1 VRSSDLDAAESSAVD
16 VRRKRP
22 HVLLV
27 NAFEKLPG
35 EKFRDQRYTFLY
47 ELLKK
52 RARVNWFSSNFHHWS
67 HSKRYAQMLPPED
80 RSSITLIRTLAYRHN
95 ISIRRFASYFALSVA
110 TLWNVIELERRPD
123 VIVCMGP
130 VEQMFFLAV
139 YGWLRRVPVIIDV
152 IDPWPDVYT
161 RAFPRRLQWLAKL
174 LLAPYYLM
182 SWLTFAL
189 CDRGSAVSETYLSW
203 AMRRGRRSDSASFS
217 LYYLGARNDEFDA
230 NAIAEPD
237 GSITCLFAGQ
247 FGFSY
252 DIELI
257 LGAAKQLQD
266 SGEASIRFVLCGA
279 GDKLPEMT
287 RAIEK
292 LDNVELHGWLDSDAL
307 NAIGTSCQVGLC
319 CYTALA
325 TQSVPTKVF
334 DYLSMGL
341 HVVSSLSGE
350 AERLLNEHGI
360 GSTYLAGD
368 VSSFI
373 ECLQRVQRNV
383 NLGPAGRRLIRRAF
397 DEHFDSQVIYSRMVD
412 QLVLPT
418 ALQGRRH

>member
-1 VRSSDLDAAESSAVD
+1 MRSSELGAADSSVTHTD
-16 VRRKRP
+16 SRQP

-35 EKFRDQRYTFLY
+35 ENFRDQRYTFLY
-47 ELLKK
+47 ELLKQ
-52 RARVNWFSSNFHHWS
+52 RVSVSWLSSDFHHWS
-67 HSKRYAQMLPPED
+67 HSRRFAQMLPPED
-80 RSSITLIRTLAYRHN
+80 RSNITLIRTLAYRDN
-95 ISIRRFASYFALSVA
+95 ISIRRFVSYFALSVA
-110 TLWNVIELERRPD
+110 TLWNVLKLERRPD

-130 VEQMFFLAV
+130 VEQMFFLAA
-139 YGWLRRVPVIIDV
+139 YGWARRVPVIIDV
-152 IDPWPDVYT
+152 IDPWPDVYA
-161 RAFPRRLQWLAKL
+161 RAFPRPLRWLAKL

-203 AMRRGRRSDSASFS
+203 AMRRGRRRDRASFS

-230 NAIAEPD
+230 NAITEP
-237 GSITCLFAGQ
+237 GGTITCLFAGQ

-257 LGAAKQLQD
+257 LSAAKQLQE
-266 SGEASIRFVLCGA
+266 SGETSVRFVLCGA
-279 GDKLPEMT
+279 GDKQPEIS
-287 RAIEK
+287 RAIEQ
-292 LDNVELHGWLDSDAL
+292 LDNVELHGWLDSEAL
-307 NAIGTSCQVGLC
+307 NAIGTSCQIGLC
-319 CYTALA
+319 CYTAFA

-350 AERLLNEHGI
+350 AEHLLNEHSI
-360 GSTYLAGD
+360 GSTYPAGD
-368 VSSFI
+368 VKGFI
-373 ECLQRVQRNV
+373 ECLRQVRRNV
-383 NLGPAGRRLIRRAF
+383 DLGPVGRRLIRRTF
-397 DEHFDSQVIYSRMVD
+397 DEQFDSQVIYTRMVD

-418 ALQGRRH
+418 AEQRR